1 MVVARTLKELAG
13 QLPVASPRPVFSVR
27 SARRQMNKTFRLL
40 PALVLLAG
48 CASAPAPWPPA
59 PAPSRSV
66 IFLLGEVHDN
76 PASHARR
83 FDLIKAKLEAGWR
96 PAIVMEQFDRERQA
110 DLDRAVATCP
120 NADCVIAAAAG
131 THWEWPLYK
140 PVIALAL
147 DYKLKLVAANLAR
160 ADASKVM
167 RDGFAAVLDAGTIAD
182 YALDQPLPA
191 ALVDAQTQAIRE
203 GHCNKLPESMV
214 GAMVRAQVAR
224 DVVMAQALTA
234 HAAYGAIL
242 LAGNGHVRLDAGVPH
257 WLKRHG
263 NARVVSIGYVESA
276 AYGPYDQSIRVKPHP
291 RPDPCARR

>member
-1 MVVARTLKELAG
+1 MMN
-13 QLPVASPRPVFSVR
+13 
-27 SARRQMNKTFRLL
+27 RRYCLI

-48 CASAPAPWPPA
+48 CASPFSPAS
-59 PAPSRSV
+59 PAPSGPV

-76 PASHARR
+76 PAGHARR
-83 FDLIKAKLEAGWR
+83 FDLIKAKVEAGWR

-110 DLDRAVATCP
+110 DLERAMATCA
-120 NADCVIAAAAG
+120 NADCVIAAASAG
-131 THWEWPLYK
+131 TGWEWPLYK
-140 PVIALAL
+140 PVIELAL
-147 DYKLKLVAANLAR
+147 GYKLKLVAANLAR

-182 YALDQPLPA
+182 YGLDQPLPA

-234 HAAYGAIL
+234 NAASGAIL

-257 WLKRHG
+257 WLRRHG
-263 NARVVSIGYVESA
+263 NGRVVSIGYVESA
-276 AYGPYDQSIRVKPHP
+276 VHGPYDESIRVKPHP
-291 RPDPCARR
+291 RPDPCASL